1 MYALVTKILDVLV
14 LFQFVVSSCTACE
27 ACLNQNKQIGRAVAI
42 LTGVYRNLSMVFS
55 DMDLRT
61 NGNAK
66 GILEKS

>member
-1 MYALVTKILDVLV
+1 MYWCC
-14 LFQFVVSSCTACE
+14 FQFCVSSCTVCE
-27 ACLNQNKQIGRAVAI
+27 ACLNQNKQIGQAVAI

-66 GILEKS
+66 GILTKS